1 MRMRIRL
8 LSSYSMYGYSRRKS
22 LALDRLLAYHVWGNE
37 KFTLR
42 EFLHDSHEL
51 NSVKIGKVSF
61 TDEILIE

>member
-1 MRMRIRL
+1 
-8 LSSYSMYGYSRRKS
+8 MYRSSRRKS